1 MLRVMLGVA
10 FVCGMVFAQAAP
22 AATGKQPSFEV
33 ASVKPSQSVA
43 GHDGNITTDPGKFT
57 ARNTTLK
64 RLIFE
69 AYRIP
74 YSQITRGP
82 SWLDSDEYDVD
93 AKAESPATADQL
105 DLMLRKLLADR
116 FKLAIRRETRD
127 GRVYV
132 LVAGRDGPKLSG
144 SGAKEG
150 QGSLVWRF
158 HGDLSEFAARLA
170 LQLTIPMDNP
180 DPSSPSRA
188 TGTPVPVINKTGIEG
203 IHDISVAL
211 KPEPG
216 ADTFTVWQRA
226 LQEQLGLRL
235 ESQKAPVEIL
245 VIEHAEKIPAEN

>member
-1 MLRVMLGVA
+1 MLRVMLSVA
-10 FVCGMVFAQAAP
+10 FACGTVLAQAARKP
-22 AATGKQPSFEV
+22 PSFEV

-57 ARNTTLK
+57 ARNATLK

-74 YSQITRGP
+74 YSQITGGP

-93 AKAESPATADQL
+93 AKAESPATQDQL

-127 GRVYV
+127 GRVYA
-132 LVAGRDGPKLSG
+132 LVAGKDGAKLSG

-158 HGDLSEFAARLA
+158 HGDLSGFAARLA

-188 TGTPVPVINKTGIEG
+188 TGTPVPVINRTGIEG
-203 IHDISVAL
+203 VHDISVAL
-211 KPEPG
+211 KLEPG

-235 ESQKAPVEIL
+235 ESQKAAVEIL
-245 VIEHAEKIPAEN
+245 VIDHAEKIPSAN